1 MNCPS
6 CGTDEFYEGFLSR
19 ECKNPT
25 CKLYTEKHAEACRK
39 PPELTPRLDQV
50 KPLGVCSTCN
60 DTGTINMTGARVS
73 CPDCQSP
80 PNRLGGLFQWMPSK
94 NTVQPKGTGGGIAY
108 TSTPNPRHRYSLAGL
123 GTSGIVQITE
133 DVGTG
138 GLSWEVYPNTV
149 TQYDIAC
156 ADLARGQH
164 GDPATDSLADLL
176 EKWLVS
182 RSTTTPTTTSNKPPA
197 FPGPIDIANMVDAGI
212 LSKSQGVDLIKKLYP
227 DTDQVVFGP
236 GSVSRTVFGPSKP

>member
-80 PNRLGGLFQWMPSK
+80 PNRLGGLFKWMPSK
-94 NTVQPKGTGGGIAY
+94 NTVQPA
-108 TSTPNPRHRYSLAGL
+108 S
-123 GTSGIVQITE
+123 
-133 DVGTG
+133 
-138 GLSWEVYPNTV
+138 
-149 TQYDIAC
+149 
-156 ADLARGQH
+156 
-164 GDPATDSLADLL
+164 
-176 EKWLVS
+176 
-182 RSTTTPTTTSNKPPA
+182 KPPA
-197 FPGPIDIANMVDAGI
+197 FPGPIDISDMVDAGI
-212 LSKSQGVDLIKKLYP
+212 LSKSEGVDLIKKLYP